1 MLKGKEAK
9 RLDAIKEA
17 KQQVK
22 TVEKSL
28 KFLEESYDSLDI
40 KTLTEDELYF
50 QREFLKIRIRDCKKV
65 LDDQRKELA
74 RLENGGEASR

>member
-28 KFLEESYDSLDI
+28 KFLEDSYDSLDI

-50 QREFLKIRIRDCKKV
+50 QREFLKIRIRGCKKT